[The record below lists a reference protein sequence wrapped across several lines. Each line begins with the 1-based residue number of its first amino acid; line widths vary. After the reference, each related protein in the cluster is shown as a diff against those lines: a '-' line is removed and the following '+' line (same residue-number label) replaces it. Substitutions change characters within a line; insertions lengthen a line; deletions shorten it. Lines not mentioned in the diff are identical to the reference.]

1 MIVRRKISKRTKAF
15 CASILL
21 ALNFANAQ
29 QIKYSDMDSWEK
41 RLIEES
47 MIIGNGIKEV
57 YEIGQQR
64 TVKGSKA
71 RDRGDSPWETSSIY
85 AHVSGIDKGS
95 STVFP
100 EKRGDG
106 YCARLESKLESV
118 KVLGFINLSCLATG
132 SIFTG
137 YLDEPIKDADKP
149 MTYMMQGVPFTGK
162 PKALKFDYKATVGGK
177 RQKITVTKTTDL
189 EGKNE
194 AEVSVI
200 LQKRWED
207 SNGNLHAKRI
217 ATGYIRIGE
226 STSEWINGYT
236 LPIRYGNIENEPDFK
251 DYMGANYA
259 EYPIWGKN
267 SKGKKMKIDEAEYG
281 TIDDTPT
288 HIIIRFSCGYGGAFV
303 GATGDKLWVDNVE
316 LVY

>member
-1 MIVRRKISKRTKAF
+1 MIVRRKITNKTKAL

-21 ALNFANAQ
+21 GLNLANAQ

-47 MIIGNGIKEV
+47 FIIGNGTKEV
-57 YEIGQQR
+57 YEIGKPG
-64 TVKGSKA
+64 TVKGAKA
-71 RDRGDSPWETSSIY
+71 RERGDSPWETSSIY

-100 EKRGDG
+100 EKRGNG
-106 YCARLESKLESV
+106 YCARLESVLESV
-118 KVLGFINLSCLATG
+118 KVLGMINLSCLATG

-137 YLDEPIKDADKP
+137 YLDEPIKDGDKP
-149 MTYMMQGVPFTGK
+149 MQYMMQGIPFTGK
-162 PKALKFDYKATVGGK
+162 PKALKFDYKASIGGK

-207 SNGNLHAKRI
+207 ETGKLHAKRI
-217 ATGYIRIGE
+217 ATGYIRIKE
-226 STSEWINGYT
+226 STSDWVNDYT
-236 LPIRYGNIENEPDFK
+236 LPLKYGNIEKEPDFK
-251 DYMGANYA
+251 DYMGANYKG
-259 EYPIWGKN
+259 YPIWGKN

-288 HIIIRFSCGYGGAFV
+288 HIIIRFSCGYGGAFA
-303 GATGDKLWVDNVE
+303 GAIGDKFWVDNVE